1 MCGGRCARVTI
12 KVHLQWSYFGTSITS
27 EEANLLSTLHGDKF
41 IVDMLC
47 SLGDLLLGVGALELH
62 HRQPEVDVLLGEL
75 ALEELAEE
83 VAAGCNEKIKS

>member
-1 MCGGRCARVTI
+1 
-12 KVHLQWSYFGTSITS
+12 
-27 EEANLLSTLHGDKF
+27 
-41 IVDMLC
+41 MLC